1 MKEIFLKLLIA
12 LLFSTLMVGHIGAEQ
27 KPVKTEFAWRK
38 FGDAMTEAKKA
49 NKMIFVDIYTDW

>member
-12 LLFSTLMVGHIGAEQ
+12 LLFSALTVAHIGAEQ
-27 KPVKTEFAWRK
+27 KPAKTEFAWHK
-38 FGDAMTEAKKA
+38 FGDAMTEAKKT